1 MTAALALYQKQLN
14 DVVVTVV
21 TSVSQVISLAV
32 QWKEPVPYHTS
43 ILTGQGW
50 VTELLEGHP
59 EHIWNE
65 LGVHKTVFRILVA
78 ELQNAGY
85 HATRNIS
92 SEEQLAIFL
101 YTCVTGLSIH
111 HIGERFQRSNNTISR
126 YILFSQVRPLLM
138 HR

>member
-1 MTAALALYQKQLN
+1 MTAALALYQQQLN

-21 TSVSQVISLAV
+21 ASVSQVISLTV

-59 EHIWNE
+59 ERIWNE

-111 HIGERFQRSNNTISR
+111 HIGERFQHSNNTISR

>member
-21 TSVSQVISLAV
+21 ASVSQVISLAV
-32 QWKEPVPYHTS
+32 QRKEPIPYHTS

-59 EHIWNE
+59 KRIRNE
-65 LGVHKTVFRILVA
+65 LGVHKMVFRILVA

-92 SEEQLAIFL
+92 SKEQLAIFL
-101 YTCVTGLSIH
+101 YTCVTGLSIR
-111 HIGERFQRSNNTISR
+111 HISE
-126 YILFSQVRPLLM
+126 
-138 HR
+138 

>member
-14 DVVVTVV
+14 DVVVMVV
-21 TSVSQVISLAV
+21 ASVSQVISLAV
-32 QWKEPVPYHTS
+32 QRKEPVPYHTS
-43 ILTGQGW
+43 ILTRQGW

-59 EHIWNE
+59 ERIRNE

-92 SEEQLAIFL
+92 SEEQLTIFL
-101 YTCVTGLSIH
+101 YTCVTGLSIR
-111 HIGERFQRSNNTISR
+111 HIGERFQHSNDTISR
-126 YILFSQVRPLLM
+126 YILFSQVHPLLM